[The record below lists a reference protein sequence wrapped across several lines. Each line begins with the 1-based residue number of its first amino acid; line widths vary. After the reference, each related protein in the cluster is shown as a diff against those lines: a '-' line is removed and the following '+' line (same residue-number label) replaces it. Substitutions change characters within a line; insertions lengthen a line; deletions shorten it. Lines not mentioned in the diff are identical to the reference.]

1 MTQTDVHG
9 LIAKE
14 AWELLRGNP
23 RAVLIDV
30 RSTMEY
36 LFVGHPRGAIHVP
49 WIDEPDWRVDPDFAL
64 LVRKV
69 MLGGVSVHGEVCAPV
84 VLICRSGNRSREAGE
99 RLLREGFTDIY
110 NVTDGFEG
118 PLDADHH
125 RNTVGGWRHAELP
138 WEQC

>member
-9 LIAKE
+9 FIAKE
-14 AWELLRGNP
+14 AWELLRDNP

-36 LFVGHPRGAIHVP
+36 LFVGHPRGAIHIA
-49 WIDEPDWRVDPDFAL
+49 WIDEPDWRIDPEFAL

-69 MLGGVSVHGEVCAPV
+69 MLGGVSAHSEGCAPV
-84 VLICRSGNRSREAGE
+84 ILICRSGNRSREAGE
-99 RLLREGFTDIY
+99 RLLREGFTDVY

-118 PLDADHH
+118 TLDADHH
-125 RNTVGGWRHAELP
+125 RNTVGGWRYAGLP